1 MTLQGAGGW
10 PTIRYYN
17 KATGYG
23 GGAYTQKT
31 GQAMCSGISH
41 QLNLG
46 LVLLEMAATARVF
59 CVRIHSTRVGVPARR
74 PYAAHTRTVT
84 FGNGC

>member
-1 MTLQGAGGW
+1 MALQGAGGW

-31 GQAMCSGISH
+31 GQAMCSGTYLPLS
-41 QLNLG
+41 N
-46 LVLLEMAATARVF
+46 
-59 CVRIHSTRVGVPARR
+59 
-74 PYAAHTRTVT
+74 
-84 FGNGC
+84 